1 VWFAA
6 SLTSTGSRSYRLPV
20 FEAHRIIHEFNTRE
34 AFNVPDT
41 ADNSNTDSSLE
52 LPAVTDEFVQM
63 FTKSQRRLFLFI
75 LSQVGN
81 PVDAE
86 EILQETNIVVW
97 KKCNQF
103 QLGTNFQAWVSRIA
117 TYEVLKQRDR
127 KRRDRLYFSDEFVQ
141 QIAQDALIDTAQSD
155 ARRQALTS
163 CLGKLRSK
171 DRELIQRR
179 YTPGENGKS
188 VAEFLQRPVNSVYQS
203 LGRIRRTLL
212 ECINRRLAA
221 ETGQ

>member
-1 VWFAA
+1 MPDA
-6 SLTSTGSRSYRLPV
+6 SDKPSV
-20 FEAHRIIHEFNTRE
+20 
-34 AFNVPDT
+34 
-41 ADNSNTDSSLE
+41 DSSPE
-52 LPAVTDEFVQM
+52 VPGVTDEFVQL
-63 FTKSQRRLFLFI
+63 FTKSQRRLYLFI

-86 EILQETNIVVW
+86 EVLQDTNIVVW
-97 KKCNQF
+97 KKCSQF

-117 TYEVLKQRDR
+117 AYEVLKQRDR

-141 QIAQDALIDTAQSD
+141 QIAEEALTNTEQSES
-155 ARRQALTS
+155 RRQALTS

-188 VAEFLQRPVNSVYQS
+188 VAEFLQRPINSVYQS

-212 ECINRRLAA
+212 ECINRHLAA